1 MSRLR
6 LVAAVVCTIFLF
18 SLVLVPFASADWTM
32 FHADTSHS
40 GAGTASA
47 ISEGSDGEVKE

>member
-1 MSRLR
+1 V
-6 LVAAVVCTIFLF
+6 VAAVVCTIFLF